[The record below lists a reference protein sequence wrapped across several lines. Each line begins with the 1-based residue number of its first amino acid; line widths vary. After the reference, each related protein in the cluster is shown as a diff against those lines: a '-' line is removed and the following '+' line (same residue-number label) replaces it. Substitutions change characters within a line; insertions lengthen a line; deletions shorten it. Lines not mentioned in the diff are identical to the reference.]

1 MRKNT
6 RRSKSAG
13 GVTINPVPLPVRD
26 VDNSARQPFHADAS
40 FVLEAA
46 RDRGE
51 KSFRFQISPT
61 ELVVVPKG
69 KRGIIEYFS
78 CRCELQPGQRVNEVR
93 LVTFVNG
100 FELAQYIVPTPQGQ
114 LPSESPS
121 LGVPIVEVFAASQ
134 MIREYADPGTGI
146 RFMVK
151 RSPSS
156 GVAGCSALIS
166 GYFVNLP

>member
-1 MRKNT
+1 MKKNQ

-13 GVTINPVPLPVRD
+13 GVTISPVPLPVRD
-26 VDNSARQPFHADAS
+26 VDNPARQPFHADAS
-40 FVLEAA
+40 FVMEAA
-46 RDRGE
+46 DDRGE
-51 KSFRFQISPT
+51 NSFRFQISPT

-69 KRGIIEYFS
+69 KRAIIEYFS
-78 CRCELQPGQRVNEVR
+78 FRCELQPGQRVNEVR
-93 LVTFVNG
+93 LITFVNG
-100 FELAQYIVPTPQGQ
+100 FQLAQYIVPTPQGQ
-114 LPSESPS
+114 LPSEFSS

-146 RFMVK
+146 QFMVK
-151 RSPSS
+151 RNPSS